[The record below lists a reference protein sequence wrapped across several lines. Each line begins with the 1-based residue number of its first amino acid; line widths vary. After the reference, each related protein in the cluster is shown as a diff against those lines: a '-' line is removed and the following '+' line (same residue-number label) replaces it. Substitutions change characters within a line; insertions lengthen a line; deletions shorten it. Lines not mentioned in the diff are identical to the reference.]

1 MEGIEIHRD
10 VIVHCQNAL
19 KAWSAK
25 KSQGPDTKTSKRSH
39 PQIIHGNGLFISS
52 QNGEAMVGFDRIY
65 IGAATERD
73 DLAQMSK
80 LLSPGG
86 ILVAPGM
93 LEGLVCIV
101 LSSALLRFHST
112 WYFIVSFYSNAVD
125 DQLIRITRSRDG
137 DCDDDANVGQ
147 EEDDEDLSDAREEDA
162 SDEEEE
168 GVQLGGQFDRQILS
182 GVRFASLLK
191 SPALSTV
198 IPATVWTPGSH
209 KFYPDTFQRASR
221 ELLLCSNSEYVQ
233 PLPIQPRPEDRINVA
248 CTVPKSVWA
257 VILSFTH
264 RGCKCV
270 RVSYIAYRDQS
281 DLT

>member
-10 VIVHCQNAL
+10 VIAHCQNAL
-19 KAWSAK
+19 KAWSTK
-25 KSQGPDTKTSKRSH
+25 KSEGTDTKTSTRSH

-52 QNGEAMVGFDRIY
+52 QNGEAMVGFDRMY

-73 DLAQMSK
+73 DLARMSK

-86 ILVAPGM
+86 ILVAPGT
-93 LEGLVCIV
+93 LDRLGLDCTFI
-101 LSSALLRFHST
+101 STCKFHST
-112 WYFIVSFYSNAVD
+112 GLYSIVSFNSNAVD

-137 DCDDDANVGQ
+137 DSDDDTNVGQ
-147 EEDDEDLSDAREEDA
+147 EEDDEELRDARDEDA
-162 SDEEEE
+162 SDDEEE

-209 KFYPDTFQRASR
+209 KFYPDTFQKASR
-221 ELLLCSNSEYVQ
+221 ELLLCANSEYVQ

-248 CTVPKSVWA
+248 CTLPKSVWT

-270 RVSYIAYRDQS
+270 RVESRV
-281 DLT
+281 